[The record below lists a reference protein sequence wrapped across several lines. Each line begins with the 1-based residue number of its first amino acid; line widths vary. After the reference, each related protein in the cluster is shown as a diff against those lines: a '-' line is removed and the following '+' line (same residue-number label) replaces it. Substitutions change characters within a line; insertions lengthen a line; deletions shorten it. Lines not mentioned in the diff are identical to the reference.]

1 MKSGH
6 PSLELVK
13 GCKSYDQGSV
23 LLLPMMIAFTPCSSI
38 NRPTSRLKSDEKSW
52 TCMPYLTKRDSCWVN
67 RRDNLTYNS
76 SICARNCSIYSNSF
90 AFTKW
95 TNLTRF
101 NSSTYC
107 STAASAWS
115 DDEFSSMRAHTA
127 RSRCKTTVQSL
138 PPLKLRAI
146 YSGSCVVKAWCSVY
160 KELSISCASSG
171 VCYSLISYSFCMR
184 SILMCWFFLTRLFS
198 MLWSGAIFPGYY

>member
-101 NSSTYC
+101 NSSTYW
-107 STAASAWS
+107 STAASACS

-138 PPLKLRAI
+138 PPLKLKAI
-146 YSGSCVVKAWCSVY
+146 YSGLMHTKIPVLARTGADTFD
-160 KELSISCASSG
+160 EIIEQTATDQLIGSG
-171 VCYSLISYSFCMR
+171 TITGC
-184 SILMCWFFLTRLFS
+184 ILHPTLTGT
-198 MLWSGAIFPGYY
+198 LWRPCG